1 LGCDR
6 EQDRIFVFREY
17 GKGGGGVNAD
27 VVVITPE
34 LSTGGVGDYTLR
46 LLENWPK
53 TTNVKILSSR
63 NDPASISL
71 LYPLD
76 NLGSY
81 PSAILEQLPADNGK
95 VFVQYSAYGFDSL
108 GYPRKLIRALVD
120 WKKRTRGRLVI
131 MFHEIWTFWPV
142 TNKNFF
148 VQYLHQRA
156 IKRLLQCADEV
167 FTSTESQ
174 AEHLR
179 ALWPRSV
186 HVLPVGSNIRR
197 QGDVDPG
204 RIPGCAILFGLQDG
218 RIHALKKMQSSLTS
232 LARAGDVT
240 KLISVGAGGDSHR
253 DAEESALLAAFGL
266 KDGFEQLGPRSEAEV
281 SRLLLTAS
289 FGIFAQDQLSLSK
302 SGTFMAYAG
311 HGLNVLADFA
321 DVSMPE
327 PICWLVAPRELLGNI
342 SESELKTRAE
352 GLAAWQQQTSAWS
365 LIAKAFGEAL
375 DLDSTTGS
383 QAGGSGS

>member
-1 LGCDR
+1 MSG
-6 EQDRIFVFREY
+6 E
-17 GKGGGGVNAD
+17 

-34 LSTGGVGDYTLR
+34 VSTGGVGDYTLR

-53 TTNVKILSSR
+53 TANVTILSPQSDLTNFSLPYR
-63 NDPASISL
+63 LGNLSSDPA
-71 LYPLD
+71 
-76 NLGSY
+76 
-81 PSAILEQLPADNGK
+81 AILEQLPANNGK
-95 VFVQYSAYGFDSL
+95 VLVQYSAYGFDRL
-108 GYPRKLIRALVD
+108 GSPRTLIRALID
-120 WKKRTRGRLVI
+120 WKRKTRGRLVL

-148 VQYLHQRA
+148 VQHLHRRA

-167 FTSTESQ
+167 FTSTQSQ

-179 ALWPRSV
+179 TLWPRRSV

-197 QGDVDPG
+197 QDDVDPG
-204 RIPGCAILFGLQDG
+204 RIPGSAVLFGLQGG

-232 LARAGDVT
+232 LADAGRIT
-240 KLISVGAGGDSHR
+240 RMISVGAGGDSQR
-253 DAEESALLAAFGL
+253 AAEEGALLAAFRF
-266 KDGFEQLGPRSEAEV
+266 KEGFEQQGPRSESEV
-281 SRLLLTAS
+281 SHLLLVAR

-302 SGTFMAYAG
+302 SGTFMAYAA

-327 PICWLVAPRELLGNI
+327 PICWLVAPRELLGGI
-342 SESELKTRAE
+342 SESELETRAKR
-352 GLAAWQQQTSAWS
+352 LAAWQQQNSSWES
-365 LIAKAFGEAL
+365 IAKAFAQAL
-375 DLDSTTGS
+375 DLDSTTAP